1 MLQSASKGEQS
12 AKLKPNKRQFHLLAD
27 EASPLA
33 VAMARSE
40 SQTLDMVRLALASQ
54 QMRLAYQPAVYA
66 NHPEIIGFYEGYI
79 RLLNPQG
86 LVIPASDF
94 MAAVETQE
102 LGREIDVAA
111 LQLGLLALRRNPGIR
126 VAINMSAR
134 SLGYRPWVQMLRSTL
149 RANPGLGSGLIL
161 EINEESIVQMP
172 DVMGPFVDEMRDHGI
187 ALTLDDFGAGLT
199 SLQMLADFQFDIAK
213 IDGKF
218 IRNCHL
224 ESANQAVVQACI
236 GMARA
241 FDMFLVAEAVETPE
255 EAEWLRTHG
264 VGCLQ
269 GYLFGKPE
277 VTPDFSKFR
286 AARVAS

>member
-1 MLQSASKGEQS
+1 MLKSAENQGDHS
-12 AKLKPNKRQFHLLAD
+12 RQKHGKKHFNILAD
-27 EASPLA
+27 EASPIA
-33 VAMARSE
+33 VALARSE
-40 SQTLDMVRLALASQ
+40 GETLEMVRLALATQ
-54 QMRLAYQPAVYA
+54 QMRLAFQPAVYA
-66 NHPEIIGFYEGYI
+66 NHPDIIGFYEGYI

-111 LQLGLLALRRNPGIR
+111 LQLGLLTLRRNPGIR

-149 RANPGLGSGLIL
+149 RTNPGLGSGLIL
-161 EINEESIVQMP
+161 EINEESVVQMP
-172 DVMGPFVDEMRDHGI
+172 DIMGSFIDEMRDHGI

-199 SLQMLADFQFDIAK
+199 SMKMLSDFQFDIAK

-224 ESANQAVVQACI
+224 ESPNQTVVQACI
-236 GMARA
+236 GVARA
-241 FDMFLVAEAVETPE
+241 FDMFLVAEAVESPE
-255 EAEWLRTHG
+255 EAEWLRAHG

-277 VTPDFSKFR
+277 VTPDFRKFR
-286 AARVAS
+286 AARAAV